1 MIIKRSG
8 KMSMKVVILCGG
20 FGTRLREQTELKP
33 NPIPENVNKDI
44 WRICYI
50 PEELSDA
57 INHFLNIS
65 DEERDVL
72 KKSGEEIRAL
82 YFEPV
87 TRESVRKFLR
97 LQ

>member
-1 MIIKRSG
+1 MMLGNTSSTCLESLALGIP
-8 KMSMKVVILCGG
+8 VVIIGSQSGL
-20 FGTRLREQTELKP
+20 TQ

-44 WRICYI
+44 WRICYT

-57 INHFLNIS
+57 ISHFLNIS
-65 DEERDVL
+65 DEERDIL
-72 KKSGEEIRAL
+72 KKIGEEIREM

-87 TRESVRKFLR
+87 TREGVRKFLR